1 MIHQGAATI
10 GDLAFLRAKAAT
22 DFSAS

>member
-1 MIHQGAATI
+1 MFEFH
-10 GDLAFLRAKAAT
+10 FLRAKAAT

>member
-1 MIHQGAATI
+1 M
-10 GDLAFLRAKAAT
+10 KAAT

>member
-1 MIHQGAATI
+1 MRYITS
-10 GDLAFLRAKAAT
+10 FLRAKAAT